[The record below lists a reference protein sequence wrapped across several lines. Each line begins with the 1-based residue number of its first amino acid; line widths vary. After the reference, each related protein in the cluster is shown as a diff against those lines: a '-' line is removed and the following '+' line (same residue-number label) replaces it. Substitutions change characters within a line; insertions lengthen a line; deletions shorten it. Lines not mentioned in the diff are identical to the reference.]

1 MLYWTSDLALA
12 KKIIDKYGIKYIYV
26 GDLERSTYSNL
37 DEQKFFGL
45 GRVIFESKGA
55 KLFSL

>member
-37 DEQKFFGL
+37 DEQKFFQL